1 MKKKLLI
8 LLTVS
13 VLSLSAIAIAL
24 GAFQRLDLNI
34 HESETSLGSNQI
46 QDVVAVTFD
55 GPNDSLDCTKYF
67 PKGTV
72 LTLKDAPYYMNGN
85 DYIYWSYSNTA
96 LNKHITVNSNIT
108 ITGSTMNSSYID
120 SSNHSYTEDLN
131 SGSENAKD
139 GSTAISSLVQNY
151 TLNKYVYSGNTSTYL
166 ASSDIDS
173 GYDWSES
180 KYNVWYNF
188 TNNRIHFNSEEENL
202 LNVRTESGTH
212 GSLEGIQYVRIA
224 DNSIAL
230 DVPSGISDASSYKPT
245 TTGGTIETATNP
257 CTIKLKLQNDI
268 YLSGDMSLYARI
280 GVSGNVNDDGS
291 AGTWAQAS
299 IQGIIV
305 ASYVELDLAGFDII
319 VGNGGMI
326 DAYGS
331 ITNSGTT
338 GQIVLENGSTMYAS
352 MVIEDVYRED
362 SMPTAYFNNSCS
374 FFLFRC
380 PYINCN
386 MTIKSG
392 ATFYGKF
399 NLRLG
404 GSSDYGVS
412 NDILLIGNSPSAWFQ
427 LTSGEIVRKINYRED
442 IYNNGNSSTKKF
454 LMHQRFKYQFNDATV
469 TVNHYNIPFKYS
481 SINYTFNSGKAPFF
495 VPPYFDFELYNSQIT
510 IQNLYVF
517 LPPSQVFVDAKSKI
531 ILTNSGQITSPG
543 MNSSGASQS
552 EQYYEA
558 VGGLYFTDF
567 FYSFAE
573 SNKHFDTTK
582 ERKGDGY
589 GGVTLKD
596 ASNATAF
603 NVYNQTP
610 ASCTM
615 NGKFE
620 IKQTSSFTGKHN
632 FTLAGNINI
641 RNMNDFADAIKDK
654 PVQLFASVHLQ
665 GPNRFLHVKN
675 FVTPVQEVKI
685 NIMGL
690 YNSPLISFNNVLTP
704 MNGETGEVNGQFNVT
719 KKRTFDRFTR
729 LVTDSDTEKTYAFLF
744 DDVVKDN
751 ITNNNL
757 YQANNFSGYTSDS
770 LYGYFA
776 EVTAGDNKIITYNGE
791 SYFPYQGAFLRVK
804 VKNSETQVQA
814 TSKKFWGNKAGD
826 LPLEV
831 NGGVAN
837 FNYTNKTEDS
847 KGNIIDLSWTLG
859 EKVWVL
865 ENSYRFTES

>member
-1 MKKKLLI
+1 M

-13 VLSLSAIAIAL
+13 VLSLSTIGVVL
-24 GAFQRLDLNI
+24 GSFQRLDLNI
-34 HESETSLGSNQI
+34 HDSETSLGSNQM

-55 GPNDSLDCTKYF
+55 GPNDSLDCTKYY

-72 LTLKDAPYYMNGN
+72 LTLKDAPYYMNGS
-85 DYIYWSYSNTA
+85 DYVYWSCNNTV
-96 LNKHITVNSNIT
+96 LNQHITVNSNIT

-120 SSNHSYTEDLN
+120 SSDHSYTESLN
-131 SGSENAKD
+131 SGSKNAKD
-139 GSTAISSLVQNY
+139 GSTAISSLIQNY

-173 GYDWSES
+173 QISVGN
-180 KYNVWYNF
+180 YNVWYKF
-188 TNNRIHFNSEEENL
+188 TNSRIYFDSDEDNL

-212 GSLEGIQYVRIA
+212 NLVESIQKVRIA

-230 DVPSGISDASSYKPT
+230 DVPSGISDASIYKPT
-245 TTGGTIETATNP
+245 TTGGTIESATNP

-268 YLSGDMSLYARI
+268 YLSGNMSLYARI
-280 GVSGNVNDDGS
+280 GVSGNVSNGS
-291 AGTWAQAS
+291 AGGWGQAS

-338 GQIVLENGSTMYAS
+338 GQIVLESGSTMYAS
-352 MVIEDVYRED
+352 LVIEDVYRED

-386 MTIKSG
+386 ITIKTG
-392 ATFYGKF
+392 ASFYGKF

-412 NDILLIGNSPSAWFQ
+412 NDVLLIGNSSSAWFQ
-427 LTSGEIVRKINYRED
+427 LTSGEINRKINYLQGLYD
-442 IYNNGNSSTKKF
+442 NGNNSTKKF

-469 TVNHYNIPFKYS
+469 NVNHYSIPFEYS

-582 ERKGDGY
+582 KRKSDGY

-641 RNMNDFADAIKDK
+641 RNMDDFADAIKDK

-665 GPNRFLHVKN
+665 GPNRFLHVN
-675 FVTPVQEVKI
+675 IFMPVQEVKI

-719 KKRTFDRFTR
+719 KKRTFNRFTR

-791 SYFPYQGAFLRVK
+791 SYFPYQGAFLKVK
-804 VKNSETQVQA
+804 AKNSETQVQA

-865 ENSYRFTES
+865 ENSYKFTES

>member
-1 MKKKLLI
+1 MKKKLLM

-13 VLSLSAIAIAL
+13 VLSLSTIGVAL

-34 HESETSLGSNQI
+34 YDSETSLGSNQI

-55 GPNDSLDCTKYF
+55 GPNDSLDCTKYY

-72 LTLKDAPYYMNGN
+72 LTLKDAPYYMNGS
-85 DYIYWSYSNTA
+85 DYIYWSYNNIV
-96 LNKHITVNSNIT
+96 LNQHITVNSNIT
-108 ITGSTMNSSYID
+108 IIGSTMSSSYID
-120 SSNHSYTEDLN
+120 SSDHSYTESLN
-131 SGSENAKD
+131 SGSKNAKD
-139 GSTAISSLVQNY
+139 GSTAISSLVQNH

-166 ASSDIDS
+166 ASSNIDS
-173 GYDWSES
+173 EYVWN
-180 KYNVWYNF
+180 KRNYNVWYKF
-188 TNNRIHFNSEEENL
+188 TNSRIYFDSDEDNL
-202 LNVRTESGTH
+202 LNVRTEEGTH
-212 GSLEGIQYVRIA
+212 GALEKIQYVRIA

-230 DVPSGISDASSYKPT
+230 DVPSGISDASLYKPT

-280 GVSGNVNDDGS
+280 GVSGNVSNGS
-291 AGTWAQAS
+291 AGGWGQAS

-427 LTSGEIVRKINYRED
+427 LTSGEIVRKINYQED

-454 LMHQRFKYQFNDATV
+454 LMHQRFKYQFNNATV
-469 TVNHYNIPFKYS
+469 TVNHYNIPFAYS

-567 FYSFAE
+567 FYSFVE
-573 SNKHFDTTK
+573 SKKHFDTTK
-582 ERKGDGY
+582 ERKSDGY
-589 GGVTLKD
+589 GGVTLSD

-610 ASCTM
+610 ASCSM

-641 RNMNDFADAIKDK
+641 RNMDDFADAIKDK

-665 GPNRFLHVKN
+665 GPNRFLHVN
-675 FVTPVQEVKI
+675 IVVPVQEVKI

-729 LVTDSDTEKTYAFLF
+729 LVTDSDTKKTYAFLF

-776 EVTAGDNKIITYNGE
+776 EVTAGDNKIITYNGD
-791 SYFPYQGAFLRVK
+791 SYFPYQGAFLK
-804 VKNSETQVQA
+804 VVAKNSETQVQA

-837 FNYTNKTEDS
+837 FNYTDKPKDS
-847 KGNIIDLSWTLG
+847 KGDIIDPSWTLG

-865 ENSYRFTES
+865 ENSYTFS

>member
-1 MKKKLLI
+1 M

-13 VLSLSAIAIAL
+13 VLSLSTIGVVL
-24 GAFQRLDLNI
+24 GSFQRLDLNI
-34 HESETSLGSNQI
+34 YDSETSLGSNQI

-55 GPNDSLDCTKYF
+55 GPNDSLDCTKYY

-72 LTLKDAPYYMNGN
+72 LTLKDAPYYMNGS
-85 DYIYWSYSNTA
+85 DYVYWSYNNTV
-96 LNKHITVNSNIT
+96 LNQHITVNSDIT
-108 ITGSTMNSSYID
+108 ISGSTMNSSYID
-120 SSNHSYTEDLN
+120 SSDHSYTESLN
-131 SGSENAKD
+131 SGSKNAKD

-166 ASSDIDS
+166 ASSDIS
-173 GYDWSES
+173 QQISWGT
-180 KYNVWYNF
+180 YNVWYNF
-188 TNNRIHFNSEEENL
+188 TNSRISFDSSQDNL
-202 LNVRTESGTH
+202 LNVRTEAGSH
-212 GSLEGIQYVRIA
+212 GLGSTSVPKIRIA

-230 DVPSGISDASSYKPT
+230 DVPSGISDASIYKPT
-245 TTGGTIETATNP
+245 TTGGTIESATNP

-268 YLSGDMSLYARI
+268 YLSGNMSLYARI
-280 GVSGNVNDDGS
+280 GVSGNVSNGS
-291 AGTWAQAS
+291 AGGWGQAS

-338 GQIVLENGSTMYAS
+338 GQIVLESGSTMYAS
-352 MVIEDVYRED
+352 LVIEDVYRED

-386 MTIKSG
+386 ITIKTG
-392 ATFYGKF
+392 ASFYGKF

-412 NDILLIGNSPSAWFQ
+412 NDVLLIGNSSSAWFQ
-427 LTSGEIVRKINYRED
+427 LTSGEINRKINYLQGLYD
-442 IYNNGNSSTKKF
+442 NGNNSTKKF

-469 TVNHYNIPFKYS
+469 NVNHYSIPFEYS

-567 FYSFAE
+567 FYSFTE
-573 SNKHFDTTK
+573 SKKHFDTTK

-589 GGVTLKD
+589 GGGTLSD
-596 ASNATAF
+596 GSNATAF
-603 NVYNQTP
+603 NMYNQTP
-610 ASCTM
+610 ASCAM

-641 RNMNDFADAIKDK
+641 RNMDDFANAIKDK
-654 PVQLFASVHLQ
+654 PVQLFSSVHLQ
-665 GPNRFLHVKN
+665 GPNRFLHVN
-675 FVTPVQEVKI
+675 IIVPVQEVKI

-704 MNGETGEVNGQFNVT
+704 LNGETGEVNGQFNVT

-729 LVTDSDTEKTYAFLF
+729 LVTDNDTKKTYAFLF

-757 YQANNFSGYTSDS
+757 YQANNFSGFTSDS
-770 LYGYFA
+770 LYGYFK

-791 SYFPYQGAFLRVK
+791 SYFPYQGAFLK
-804 VKNSETQVQA
+804 VVATNSETQVQA
-814 TSKKFWGNKAGD
+814 TSKKFWGEKAGD

-837 FNYTNKTEDS
+837 FNYS
-847 KGNIIDLSWTLG
+847 AASWALG
-859 EKVWVL
+859 EKVWSL
-865 ENSYRFTES
+865 EKTYTFAG